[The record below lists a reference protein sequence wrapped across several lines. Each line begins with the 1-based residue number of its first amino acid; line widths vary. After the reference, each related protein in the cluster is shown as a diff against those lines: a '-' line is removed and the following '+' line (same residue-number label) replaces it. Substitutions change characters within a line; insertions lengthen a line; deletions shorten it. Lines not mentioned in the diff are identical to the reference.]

1 MTQQPPIVI
10 ECPECGEKYLIF
22 EGQVSFSE
30 QALRFTDG
38 YVSDQLAWRTPG
50 IIGCVTCELG
60 FFPEK
65 GKLVARPTW
74 DEFSQNWCHLK
85 KAEPPSAGSLAIEL
99 RVRKNMTREI
109 ELTLRRELWYAA
121 NHTENGRLL
130 LEKNARFK
138 AFYLESLQNMQR
150 ILDETNEEELL
161 EKAEILRQLE
171 QFDMAQNLL
180 QVHKSSWAEA
190 IKTQCLLQNN
200 QPITY

>member
-1 MTQQPPIVI
+1 MIQQPPIVI

-22 EGQVSFSE
+22 EGEIPFSE
-30 QALRFTDG
+30 QAKRYTDG
-38 YVSDQLAWRTPG
+38 YTTDTQAWRTPG

-74 DEFSQNWCHLK
+74 DEFNENWCQLK

-130 LEKNARFK
+130 LEKNERFK
-138 AFYLESLQNMQR
+138 AFFQDSLQQMALLLDENIESER
-150 ILDETNEEELL
+150 IL
-161 EKAEILRQLE
+161 KAEALRHLG
-171 QFDMAQNLL
+171 QFNEALNLL
-180 QVHKSSWAEA
+180 KHMNSHQVEVMRKQCEQQNTQLA
-190 IKTQCLLQNN
+190 IL
-200 QPITY
+200 